1 VVCRR
6 IDIAKHLPF
15 NARAGVLLATGIAAA
30 DAGEGSSMMSEPR
43 ISRRR
48 LVGAG
53 AVGALGV
60 FLAPEAVLA
69 GGENGEEVELLR
81 WDLIQIVQGVVLAG
95 GTDVAKDAASGDKI
109 SLTGSGEVR
118 PESHKATGG
127 GTFVHKHADGSE
139 VGHGVYVVT
148 AFISFANGGGSL
160 VGTGLTDGIDVL
172 NRTTGGVLKCR
183 VHLTSSAGLQA
194 DGVLEVDC
202 HLPGGR
208 DVPEG
213 IKLSVPQFNLNF
225 APDSGF
231 TLFHVLDD

>member
-1 VVCRR
+1 
-6 IDIAKHLPF
+6 
-15 NARAGVLLATGIAAA
+15 
-30 DAGEGSSMMSEPR
+30 MMSEAV

-60 FLAPEAVLA
+60 LLAPGAVLA
-69 GGENGEEVELLR
+69 EGENGEEVELLR

-95 GTDVAKDAASGDKI
+95 GTDVAKDAASGDKM
-109 SLTGSGEVR
+109 SLTGSGDVR
-118 PESHKATGG
+118 PKSHKATGG
-127 GTFVHKHADGSE
+127 GTFVHKHADGTK
-139 VGHGVYVVT
+139 VADGVYVVT
-148 AFISFANGGGSL
+148 AFNSFANGGGTL

-172 NRTTGGVLKCR
+172 NRTTGGVLKLS
-183 VHLTSSAGLQA
+183 VHLMSSTGLQA

-208 DVPEG
+208 EVPEG
-213 IKLSVPQFNLNF
+213 VKLSVPKFNLNF
-225 APDSGF
+225 TADSGF